1 MAGLRLWD
9 IDRQVSVPVEH
20 IAISDGLIHTIT
32 LNADFFPAVGGIVA
46 HERAHGILEMDSAVL
61 EFDDGATLVLK
72 RLTDSNVLTPGDDAA
87 SFEMEYQAIG

>member
-20 IAISDGLIHTIT
+20 ITVSDGLVYTVT
-32 LNADFFPAVGGIVA
+32 LNADFFPAVGGVVA

-61 EFDDGATLVLK
+61 ELDDESTLVLK
-72 RLTDSNVLTPGDDAA
+72 RLTDSNVLTPGDDAET
-87 SFEMEYQAIG
+87 FEMEYQAIG